1 MLHKL
6 CATCYNNKL
15 LQDAENN
22 AKIFK
27 PRTTPL
33 WAQKSGKLGATLVA
47 QQPRSSLQ
55 MVDVN
60 PLPPNW
66 NATELVYDTE
76 AKQLRKAKGDEVSTG
91 GALHNKYIVCAAIG
105 VRTQCAAARPQPARM
120 VGLCARAHAQ
130 RFECD

>member
-27 PRTTPL
+27 PRTIL
-33 WAQKSGKLGATLVA
+33 RYGLIKAGSLALRVA

-105 VRTQCAAARPQPARM
+105 VRTQWRGEPSPPSSVRVLTDRCIRR
-120 VGLCARAHAQ
+120 R
-130 RFECD
+130 

>member
-27 PRTTPL
+27 PRTIL
-33 WAQKSGKLGATLVA
+33 RYGLIKAGSLALRVA